1 MTKGTNEPYR
11 MMTSRAEYRLLLRQ
25 DNADERLTPIGY
37 EMGLI
42 DEERYE
48 KFQEKYKCI
57 KEEVERVKNS
67 YVGNSDKVQNLLKE
81 HKSTELVSGISL
93 AELIKRPEL
102 NYDVLKEIGNIGA
115 GNATTALSKMLNQKM
130 DMSVPKVE
138 LVPFNEISD
147 IMGDEDQTVVGIM
160 LGFEGDVYGMM
171 MFLFD
176 TKSAHH
182 LVNTLMMQD
191 TESGIEAD
199 TQFNDMEMSALN
211 EIGNIVSGSYLTA
224 ISKLTNLKMVS
235 TVPEMTI
242 DMIGA
247 LLSVPAS
254 EFGKYGDKLLLIQ
267 TQFGELDFVKGYFLL
282 IPELESYD
290 KILRSLGVID

>member
-1 MTKGTNEPYR
+1 MSK
-11 MMTSRAEYRLLLRQ
+11 
-25 DNADERLTPIGY
+25 
-37 EMGLI
+37 I
-42 DEERYE
+42 D
-48 KFQEKYKCI
+48 
-57 KEEVERVKNS
+57 
-67 YVGNSDKVQNLLKE
+67 
-81 HKSTELVSGISL
+81 
-93 AELIKRPEL
+93 L
-102 NYDVLKEIGNIGA
+102 NQLDDIQYDVLKEIGNIGA
-115 GNATTALSKMLNQKM
+115 GNATTALSQMLNQKM

-160 LGFEGDVYGMM
+160 LGFEGDVHGMM

-176 TKSAHH
+176 TRSAHH

-191 TESGIEAD
+191 TETSVEAD

-224 ISKLTNLKMVS
+224 ISTLTNMNIIA
-235 TVPEMTI
+235 TVPQMTV

-290 KILRSLGVID
+290 KILRSLGVLS